1 MFSILMML
9 GNTPLYGNYAIR
21 SNAETGYD
29 YIALKDGTII
39 KGDIVK
45 FAANSFRIITDEGKI
60 RVNNKDVVIAGFSQ
74 ELTQAER
81 YALGR
86 LDGKRYAENQ
96 LGNMLVGFLFPLL
109 GTVVV
114 YLTSDQSPSFEALA
128 GPNQAVVN
136 DINYIRGYE
145 KGASAKS
152 GGNALIGAVIS
163 IAAAILLL
171 SSVDDVY

>member
-9 GNTPLYGNYAIR
+9 GNTPLYGNYAIS

-96 LGNMLVGFLFPLL
+96 LGNMLVGFLFP
-109 GTVVV
+109 
-114 YLTSDQSPSFEALA
+114 YLEL
-128 GPNQAVVN
+128 
-136 DINYIRGYE
+136 
-145 KGASAKS
+145 
-152 GGNALIGAVIS
+152 
-163 IAAAILLL
+163 
-171 SSVDDVY
+171 

>member
-1 MFSILMML
+1 MKYIRKYIKEPLIIMFSILMML
-9 GNTPLYGNYAIR
+9 GNTPLYGNYAIS

-96 LGNMLVGFLFPLL
+96 LGNMLVGFLFP
-109 GTVVV
+109 
-114 YLTSDQSPSFEALA
+114 YLEL
-128 GPNQAVVN
+128 
-136 DINYIRGYE
+136 
-145 KGASAKS
+145 
-152 GGNALIGAVIS
+152 
-163 IAAAILLL
+163 
-171 SSVDDVY
+171 